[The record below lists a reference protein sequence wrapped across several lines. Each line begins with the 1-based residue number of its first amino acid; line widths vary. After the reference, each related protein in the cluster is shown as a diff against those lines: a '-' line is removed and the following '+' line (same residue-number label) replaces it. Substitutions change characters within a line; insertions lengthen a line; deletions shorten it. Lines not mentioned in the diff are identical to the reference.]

1 MCSGNSLEIYH
12 LKYMESRDTIPF
24 SEQSYRKGHGI
35 PAIPLERK
43 HVVSGNVKN
52 DMCIQQV
59 FFRIKANLRSNLY
72 TAADTKK
79 TLRDTGHKNI

>member
-52 DMCIQQV
+52 DMCI
-59 FFRIKANLRSNLY
+59 
-72 TAADTKK
+72 
-79 TLRDTGHKNI
+79 